1 MASFDFSNEVRP
13 LSMYSLAGLADIIL
27 LLLIF
32 FILTSSFVTQ
42 FGIQIVL
49 PRAESSAT
57 VNDQY
62 VTVTLTADGNYYV
75 NQARV
80 SREQLLDA
88 IRNQS
93 GGRAALLMRAD
104 EGATIG
110 QFAVVANIARALD
123 LRVLMATERER
134 RR

>member
-32 FILTSSFVTQ
+32 FILTSSFVSQ
-42 FGIQIVL
+42 FGIQVVL
-49 PRAESSAT
+49 PRAEASAT

-62 VTVTLTADGNYYV
+62 VTVTLTADGDYYV

-80 SREQLLDA
+80 SRDQLLDT

-110 QFAVVANIARALD
+110 QFAVVANIARALN

-134 RR
+134 RL